1 MLENLNEKVTRAI
14 AAAVV
19 TRSHP
24 LVLDRP
30 TVTFTFDDI
39 SVSAAALGAQILEQH
54 AARGSFYV
62 CGQLSGQAWDLYPL
76 ASLEMVAALAS
87 RGHEIG
93 CHTASHGRLGTISR
107 STFLADVDLNARCL
121 EPALGG
127 RKLQTFAY
135 PYGLVRLDLKLAIQH
150 RFRACRGIHDGL
162 NARRID
168 LGRLSADP
176 LESATIDEAG
186 IDRLLDETLNRAGW
200 RIFYAHD
207 VDASPTRFGVTPW
220 LLSYALE
227 GALRRGC
234 AIRTIAATLDQI
246 GVP

>member
-1 MLENLNEKVTRAI
+1 MLDLNEKVTRAI

-24 LVLDRP
+24 LALDRP
-30 TVTFTFDDI
+30 TVTFTFDDCP
-39 SVSAAALGAQILEQH
+39 VSAASSGANILEQH
-54 AARGSFYV
+54 GVRGSFYV
-62 CGQLSGQAWDLYPL
+62 CGHLAGETWDLYPL
-76 ASLEMVAALAS
+76 ASLDRVAALAS

-93 CHTASHGRLGTISR
+93 CHTASHRRLGEISR
-107 STFLADVDLNARCL
+107 VAFLADVDRNARCL

-135 PYGLVRLDLKLAIQH
+135 PYGIVRLDLKLAMQR

-162 NARRID
+162 NVSRID
-168 LGRLSADP
+168 LGRLRADP
-176 LESATIDEAG
+176 LEAATIDETR
-186 IDRLLDETLNRAGW
+186 IDGLLEETVERTGW

-207 VDASPTRFGVTPW
+207 VDASPTRFGVTPA
-220 LLSYALE
+220 LLAYAVE
-227 GALRRGC
+227 GAVRRGC
-234 AIRTIAATLDQI
+234 AVRTVAATLDQI